1 MRIGLISDTH
11 IPSSGE
17 APPDEVI
24 EAFRGVDLILHAGHA
39 YTSQCIEWLERIAP
53 VKSAESWLQGIS
65 ESPMRTNTLQVFD
78 FEGHVVGMTHEL
90 ILKSLGDEVLPGA
103 IERYYP
109 KDESI
114 AKALETIFERP
125 VDIVVFGYTHQAMIE
140 EHDGVLLVNPGSPN
154 LVRQELGLGTVAIL
168 ELTPGT
174 REATIID
181 LATLAT
187 PAGAG

>member
-24 EAFRGVDLILHAGHA
+24 KAFEGVDLILHAGHV
-39 YTSQCIEWLERIAP
+39 YTAPCIEWLERIAP
-53 VKSAESWLQGIS
+53 VRSAESFLQGIS
-65 ESPMRTNTLQVFD
+65 ESPMRTSTLQVFE
-78 FEGHVVGMTHEL
+78 FEGHTIGMTHEL

-103 IERYYP
+103 IDRYYP
-109 KDESI
+109 KNESVAQAI
-114 AKALETIFERP
+114 EVIFGQP

-154 LVRQELGLGTVAIL
+154 LVRQEIGLGTVAIL
-168 ELTPGT
+168 DITPGA
-174 REATIID
+174 REAHVID
-181 LATLAT
+181 LATI
-187 PAGAG
+187 

>member
-39 YTSQCIEWLERIAP
+39 YTAQCIEWLERIAP

-65 ESPMRTNTLQVFD
+65 ESPMRTSTLQVFE
-78 FEGHVVGMTHEL
+78 FEGHRVGMTHEL

-103 IERYYP
+103 IDRYYP
-109 KDESI
+109 KNESI
-114 AKALETIFERP
+114 AQALEVIFGQP
-125 VDIVVFGYTHQAMIE
+125 VDIVVFGYTHQAMLE

-154 LVRQELGLGTVAIL
+154 LVRQEIGLGTVAIL
-168 ELTPGT
+168 EVTPGA
-174 REATIID
+174 RAAHIID
-181 LATLAT
+181 LATL
-187 PAGAG
+187 